1 MSEGVKDYEHVADVI
16 CNRCHD
22 YPAKHDICPSRETL
36 ERLEYAVL
44 GTAGTVGTSLSI
56 CADQCHPEYEGDPY
70 EKCTIL
76 QWRPYPSGNGVSC
89 YDYMTVPN
97 TLF

>member
-1 MSEGVKDYEHVADVI
+1 MNMLRTSFVINVITYHV
-16 CNRCHD
+16 
-22 YPAKHDICPSRETL
+22 CPSRESL

>member
-1 MSEGVKDYEHVADVI
+1 M
-16 CNRCHD
+16 
-22 YPAKHDICPSRETL
+22 CPSRESL

-70 EKCTIL
+70 QRCTIL

-89 YDYMTVPN
+89 SYQQISPPQVQMILARGS
-97 TLF
+97 LFVFLIA

>member
-1 MSEGVKDYEHVADVI
+1 MNCRV
-16 CNRCHD
+16 
-22 YPAKHDICPSRETL
+22 KHDVCPSRETL

-56 CADQCHPEYEGDPY
+56 CADQCHPEHEGDPY

-89 YDYMTVPN
+89 Y
-97 TLF
+97 